1 MKREEQLNI
10 TKRML
15 WIIPAMLLCIVGDYC
30 MGIEPKDSTIV
41 SFLIST
47 GWLTIAD
54 WRIALSNIG
63 GLIGTVMYMI
73 AALAFVKYLNEKQT
87 QCSDK
92 WSRRFL
98 KLYIVGLYWGC
109 MVFVYFHLACG
120 TLIHNY
126 NVIYEAAQG
135 DTARAVAAWNRSYA
149 VQAIPYWVSFIVL
162 GIASTGGWIAI
173 IWKGVLPLKKR
184 WVLAAPLL
192 VAGMGF
198 LLEMILPLPFNG
210 FASGF
215 ESFGWIV
222 MFLGGIQ
229 AIKKDERTDDR

>member
-1 MKREEQLNI
+1 MNI

-41 SFLIST
+41 TFLIST